1 MNIHRDGGEPVS
13 ATKLNK
19 EDDAI
24 IKNYQYAHFRI
35 PLYQY
40 PISNLVNI
48 FLPLWVLGFINL
60 LIFFQNIDL
69 SGRLA
74 VISTLTLAFIAFV
87 PTINEKIPQTP
98 YIKLV

>member
-1 MNIHRDGGEPVS
+1 MSRSEELNS
-13 ATKLNK
+13 AIKLNK
-19 EDDAI
+19 EEDSK

-35 PLYQY
+35 PLYQF

-48 FLPLWVLGFINL
+48 FVPLWLLGFINL
-60 LIFFQNIDL
+60 LIFYQSPDL
-69 SGRLA
+69 AGRLA
-74 VISTLTLAFIAFV
+74 IISTLTLAFIAFV